1 MRPLLPTI
9 ALVSSLISVSPC
21 AAQTFSS
28 RPAIFADPVL
38 GVDPSNGELVLGRT
52 TLTSALRIFAVELE
66 DSVRVPLGHPS
77 NPDTVSRQTSL
88 SGVPTLRLRHRLDL
102 GPGRYTLYFDKNE
115 RLVAGVIERSRLPRP
130 LRRDELVARYPTL
143 RVEHI
148 GRTAEGAWVRD
159 ELVAPLGP
167 CVSLIADVWRQD
179 RGMVGGL
186 GYVYT
191 CPTKPA
197 QLESP
202 KIDGLP

>member
-1 MRPLLPTI
+1 MRRLLPPLT
-9 ALVSSLISVSPC
+9 LVSLLVALSPC
-21 AAQTFSS
+21 AAQTLSS

-38 GVDPSNGELVLGRT
+38 DVDPSHGELVLGRT

-66 DSVRVPLGHPS
+66 DSVLVPLGHPS
-77 NPDTVSRQTSL
+77 NPDTVSEGTSL
-88 SGVPTLRLRHRLDL
+88 SGVPGLRLRHRLDL
-102 GPGRYTLYFDKNE
+102 GPRRYILYFDKNQ
-115 RLVAGVIERSRLPRP
+115 RLIAAVTHRSRLPRP

-191 CPTKPA
+191 CATKPA
-197 QLESP
+197 QLEVRRP
-202 KIDGLP
+202 IVR

>member
-9 ALVSSLISVSPC
+9 TLISSLITLSPC
-21 AAQTFSS
+21 AAQTLSS

-38 GVDPSNGELVLGRT
+38 GTDPSYGELVLGRT

-66 DSVRVPLGHPS
+66 DSVLVPLGHPS
-77 NPDTVSRQTSL
+77 NPETVSEGTSL
-88 SGVPTLRLRHRLDL
+88 SGIPTLRPRHRLDL
-102 GPGRYTLYFDKNE
+102 GPKRYTLYFDKNE
-115 RLVAGVIERSRLPRP
+115 RLIAAITLRSRLPRP

-167 CVSLIADVWRQD
+167 CVSLIADVWRED

-191 CPTKPA
+191 CATRPA
-197 QLESP
+197 QLEARRGIAP
-202 KIDGLP
+202 

>member
-1 MRPLLPTI
+1 MRYLLPTLT
-9 ALVSSLISVSPC
+9 LVSSLVALSPC
-21 AAQTFSS
+21 AAQTLSS

-38 GVDPSNGELVLGRT
+38 GTDPSYGELVLGRT

-66 DSVRVPLGHPS
+66 DSVLVPLRHPS
-77 NPDTVSRQTSL
+77 NPDTVPEGASL
-88 SGVPTLRLRHRLDL
+88 SGIPTLRLRYRLEL
-102 GPGRYTLYFDKNE
+102 GPKRYTLYFDKNE
-115 RLVAGVIERSRLPRP
+115 RLIAAVTHRSRLPRP

-148 GRTAEGAWVRD
+148 GRTAEGAWIRD

-167 CVSLIADVWRQD
+167 CVSLIADVWRHD

-191 CPTKPA
+191 CPTRPA
-197 QLESP
+197 HLEARRAIVP
-202 KIDGLP
+202 